1 MTPVEWLSTEN
12 IVAIG
17 TAVLGVVASGVMVW
31 YERRVPRRKRIGYR
45 VQMDN
50 PIGDDVR
57 SGRAN
62 VRLGLFDA
70 DMDDATLVLLR
81 VENDGSQSIDRDDY
95 TGPEPHGLTAVFTDR
110 TIRGVS
116 VTQPTDI
123 DHLMDHF
130 TAQRGFGYE
139 GNRLRIPRVPLNPG
153 DHYKLLVMLS
163 GGDVGAE
170 IRLRGGLRDG
180 EVHPNRSAT
189 PDDMPPVFSLPARI
203 FTGLLTLS
211 VLALAGIVVFR
222 DGNPIECETG
232 EVTAIGST
240 AFEPVIETLAKSY
253 ERKCA
258 GAEIHV
264 ETRGSE
270 AGVAEL
276 AALADR
282 SKPSARNV
290 IAFSDG
296 PLGDRLG
303 LKGKKVALSVFTLV
317 VNDGLDLG
325 PDGLS
330 VRQVRDI
337 YQGRYKR
344 WGEVLPTGTTDKA
357 TADLPIVLVS
367 RSDSSGTR
375 QVFQDRVLG
384 EWEQAQSTSLDCR
397 PPRGTVTA
405 VTRCELAGTN
415 DVLDKVAEQPGALGY
430 SELSVAAGH
439 KGLRTVPLDGDR
451 ADVDEIERGAGT
463 YPYRDIEYAYTYGT
477 PSDDSLT
484 AGFLAYLDKESSRQV
499 IRTRGQLPCG
509 TPVGL
514 RLCVDLSPSGV

>member
-1 MTPVEWLSTEN
+1 MTPVEWLSAEN
-12 IVAIG
+12 VVAVG

-153 DHYKLLVMLS
+153 DHYKLLVLLS

-170 IRLRGGLRDG
+170 IRLRGGIRDG

-189 PDDMPPVFSLPARI
+189 PDDKAPVFSLPARI
-203 FTGLLTLS
+203 FTALLTLS
-211 VLALAGIVVFR
+211 VLGLAGIVVFR
-222 DGNPIECETG
+222 DGNPIECEQGGLT
-232 EVTAIGST
+232 VIGST
-240 AFEPVIETLAKSY
+240 AFEPVISTLAKQY
-253 ERKCA
+253 EGKCA

-264 ETRGSE
+264 EARGSE

-276 AALADR
+276 AKSR
-282 SKPSARNV
+282 EESV
-290 IAFSDG
+290 VAFSDG
-296 PLGDRLG
+296 PLGERLG
-303 LKGKKVALSVFTLV
+303 LEGKKVALSVFTLV
-317 VNDGLDLG
+317 ANDGIDLG
-325 PDGLS
+325 RAGLS
-330 VRQVRDI
+330 VRQVREI
-337 YQGRYKR
+337 YKGRYKR
-344 WGEVLPTGTTDKA
+344 WGEVLPGADKK
-357 TADLPIVLVS
+357 TAALPIVLVS

-375 QVFQDRVLG
+375 QVFQDRVLRG
-384 EWEQAQSTSLDCR
+384 WEKAQSTSLDCR
-397 PPRGTVTA
+397 PPQGPLTT
-405 VTRCELAGTN
+405 VTRCELAGTS
-415 DVLDKVAEQPGALGY
+415 DVLDRIADQPGAIGY
-430 SELSVAAGH
+430 SELTVAAGH
-439 KGLRTVPLDGDR
+439 KGVTTVPLDGDR
-451 ADVDEIERGAGT
+451 ADVNEIERGDSA

-484 AGFLAYLDKESSRQV
+484 AGFLAYLDEESSRQA
-499 IRTRGQLPCG
+499 IRTRGHLPCG
-509 TPVGL
+509 TPVGV
-514 RLCVDLSPSGV
+514 RLCR

>member
-1 MTPVEWLSTEN
+1 MEWLSAEN
-12 IVAIG
+12 VVAVG

-31 YERRVPRRKRIGYR
+31 YERRVPRKKRIGYR

-130 TAQRGFGYE
+130 TTQRGFGYE
-139 GNRLRIPRVPLNPG
+139 DNRLRIPRVPLNPG
-153 DHYKLLVMLS
+153 DHFKLLVMLS
-163 GGDVGAE
+163 GGDVGCD
-170 IRLRGGLRDG
+170 IRVRGGIRGG

-189 PDDMPPVFSLPARI
+189 PDDKAPVFSLPARI

-222 DGNPIECETG
+222 DGNPIECEQG
-232 EVTAIGST
+232 ELTVIGST
-240 AFEPVIETLAKSY
+240 AFAPVIETLEKSY

-258 GAEIHV
+258 GAEIDV

-276 AALADR
+276 AALGDR
-282 SKPSARNV
+282 SKSGARSV

-317 VNDGLDLG
+317 VNDGIDLG
-325 PDGLS
+325 PRGLT
-330 VRQVRDI
+330 VQQVRDL
-337 YQGRYKR
+337 YKGRYKR
-344 WGEVLPTGTTDKA
+344 WGELIPGADKA
-357 TADLPIVLVS
+357 IADLPVVLVS

-384 EWEQAQSTSLDCR
+384 QWEQAQSTSLDCR
-397 PPRGTVTA
+397 PPGGEVTV
-405 VTRCELAGTN
+405 VTRCELAGTSE
-415 DVLDKVAEQPGALGY
+415 VLDTVAGQPGAIGY
-430 SELSVAAGH
+430 SELGVAARH
-439 KGLRTVPLDGDR
+439 KGVRTVALDGDR
-451 ADVDEIERGAGT
+451 ANVDEIERGDSA
-463 YPYRDIEYAYTYGT
+463 YPYRDIEYAYTYGAA
-477 PSDDSLT
+477 PDDSLT
-484 AGFLAYLDKESSRQV
+484 AGFLAYLDKESSQRV
-499 IRTRGQLPCG
+499 IRTQGHLPCG

-514 RLCVDLSPSGV
+514 KLCGDAGS

>member
-1 MTPVEWLSTEN
+1 MEWLSAEN
-12 IVAIG
+12 VVAVG

-50 PIGDDVR
+50 PIGYGVR
-57 SGRAN
+57 SGRAGGPPSGG

-81 VENDGSQSIDRDDY
+81 VENDGSQTIDRDDY
-95 TGPEPHGLTAVFTDR
+95 TDPGPRGLTAVFTDR

-130 TAQRGFGYE
+130 TEERGFGYE

-153 DHYKLLVMLS
+153 DYFKLLVLLS
-163 GGDVGAE
+163 GGDVGSD
-170 IRLRGGLRDG
+170 IRLRGGIRNG

-189 PDDMPPVFSLPARI
+189 PDDKAPVFSLQARI

-222 DGNPIECETG
+222 DGNPIECEQG
-232 EVTAIGST
+232 ELTVIGST
-240 AFEPVIETLAKSY
+240 AFEPVISTLAKQY
-253 ERKCA
+253 EGKCA
-258 GAEIHV
+258 GAEIDV
-264 ETRGSE
+264 QTRGSE
-270 AGVAEL
+270 SGVAEL

-282 SKPSARNV
+282 SKSRARSV

-303 LKGKKVALSVFTLV
+303 LKGKKVALSVFTLA
-317 VNDGLDLG
+317 VNDGIDLG

-330 VRQVRDI
+330 VQQVRDI
-337 YQGRYKR
+337 YKGRYKR
-344 WGEVLPTGTTDKA
+344 WGEVIPGAAKA
-357 TADLPIVLVS
+357 VADLPIVLVS
-367 RSDSSGTR
+367 RSDTSGTR

-384 EWEQAQSTSLDCR
+384 GWEQTQSTSLDCR
-397 PPRGTVTA
+397 PPKGAATV
-405 VTRCELAGTN
+405 VTRCELASTG
-415 DVLDKVAEQPGALGY
+415 DVLDKIADQPGAIGY
-430 SELSVAAGH
+430 SELSVAAQH
-439 KGLRTVPLDGDR
+439 KGVTTVPLDGDR
-451 ADVDEIERGAGT
+451 ADVDEIERGDSA
-463 YPYRDIEYAYTYGT
+463 YPYRDIEYAYTYGIA
-477 PSDDSLT
+477 PNDSLT

-499 IRTRGQLPCG
+499 IRTQGHLPCG

-514 RLCVDLSPSGV
+514 KLCG

>member
-1 MTPVEWLSTEN
+1 MEWLSAEN
-12 IVAIG
+12 VVAVG
-17 TAVLGVVASGVMVW
+17 TAVIGVVASGVMVW

-139 GNRLRIPRVPLNPG
+139 GNRLRVPRVPLNPG
-153 DHYKLLVMLS
+153 DYYKLLVLLS
-163 GGDVGAE
+163 GGDVGAD
-170 IRLRGGLRDG
+170 IRLRGGIRDG

-189 PDDMPPVFSLPARI
+189 PDDKSPLFSLQARI

-222 DGNPIECETG
+222 DGNPIECEQG
-232 EVTAIGST
+232 ELTVIGST
-240 AFEPVIETLAKSY
+240 AFEPVITTLAKQY
-253 ERKCA
+253 ENKCA
-258 GAEIHV
+258 GAEIEV
-264 ETRGSE
+264 QTRGSE

-276 AALADR
+276 GALADR
-282 SKPSARNV
+282 SKSAARSV
-290 IAFSDG
+290 VAFSDG

-303 LKGKKVALSVFTLV
+303 LKGKKVALSVFTLA
-317 VNDGLDLG
+317 VNDGVDVG
-325 PDGLS
+325 PKGLT
-330 VRQVRDI
+330 VAQVREI

-344 WGEVLPTGTTDKA
+344 WGEVLPDADRA
-357 TADLPIVLVS
+357 TAELPIVLVS

-384 EWEQAQSTSLDCR
+384 EWERAQSTSLDCR
-397 PPRGTVTA
+397 PPTGAVTV
-405 VTRCELAGTN
+405 VTRCELAGTG
-415 DVLDKVAEQPGALGY
+415 DVLDKIAEQPGAIGY
-430 SELSVAAGH
+430 SELGVAARH
-439 KGLRTVPLDGDR
+439 KGVRPVPLDGDR
-451 ADVDEIERGAGT
+451 ANVDEIERGDSA

-477 PSDDSLT
+477 PSGDSLA
-484 AGFLAYLDKESSRQV
+484 AGFLAYLDKENSQQV
-499 IRTRGQLPCG
+499 IRTQGHLPCG
-509 TPVGL
+509 TPVGV
-514 RLCVDLSPSGV
+514 RLCG